1 MQNLSFMNI
10 EKQEMHLVGIYHV
23 ISFVWQHLNCKLM
36 CFSYRLNF
44 TMRITIMASQ
54 GSLESNLL
62 ALRNIV
68 VNLDSN
74 EDMQLGQE
82 PEVDVEDDKVL
93 QGVSLFTDLQ
103 NWAVLQQ
110 NSNFLEDFWRY
121 LNLRSVVKSTS
132 NNLWKVTH
140 PTAV

>member
-1 MQNLSFMNI
+1 
-10 EKQEMHLVGIYHV
+10 
-23 ISFVWQHLNCKLM
+23 
-36 CFSYRLNF
+36 
-44 TMRITIMASQ
+44 MRITIMASQ

-103 NWAVLQQ
+103 N
-110 NSNFLEDFWRY
+110 
-121 LNLRSVVKSTS
+121 
-132 NNLWKVTH
+132 
-140 PTAV
+140 